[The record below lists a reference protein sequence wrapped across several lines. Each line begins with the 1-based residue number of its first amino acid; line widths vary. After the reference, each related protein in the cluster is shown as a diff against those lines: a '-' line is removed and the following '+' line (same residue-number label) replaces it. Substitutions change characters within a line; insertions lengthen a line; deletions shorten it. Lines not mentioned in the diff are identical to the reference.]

1 MLSFV
6 DSRARGNKRPGVSSH
21 PTSQWQKPHAQT
33 LSMASSPTP
42 RPPLARSP
50 TADVTTTPPRP
61 SDAGVSSWSAALDL
75 YLAEYDAFGHG
86 AFSSVDVRPGPVVVP
101 VLTPPVAPYPPPP
114 RAPSAAV
121 TNDRVDEEMRHRLN
135 RRLTRGLHLRGGDSV
150 STNRS
155 HLLGWSARPPLN
167 NRLDVQNTNHLERYP
182 SVYSTYRRRKNT
194 PRRHDDLDDSNA
206 LPGWKSGEDPR
217 RASRA
222 TRKPKPPRRSSP
234 PFRRNENES
243 ADYSTADA
251 SQTPEA
257 SSGSPSP
264 SPSVSQ
270 VDDTSTSDSG
280 ESGMG
285 IPGGEKRAA
294 RDVRRRASFRL
305 EKDGKNTPGLE
316 SPDAAA
322 ARRVDALLSGLGV
335 ALPWVDADAS
345 KDRFFHKTCA
355 TNAPAPAPAP
365 GDSVATRRNGRD
377 ETVAPLPTFA
387 ATGVSRRPRGDA
399 RGSSVT
405 SSVAD
410 PGTGSISDSKAEE
423 SGESGSSSSQG
434 ESQSSGSPARG
445 VSISGT
451 KPSFA
456 AAKLK
461 KRQRASKSFAR
472 KVNKPPAPFSQSQS
486 QSRVV
491 LSSREA
497 ETCDD
502 VSSESV
508 DSECSSF
515 SAGEASASRT
525 RREPT
530 QNILSS
536 SRPDPLA
543 ETVVLSLATLSAIS
557 NTHSLPVSPPDSPET
572 AARQARR
579 EARNVRWDGTWVFP
593 DAGEVFAASDEETF
607 DRVVAAKGAPVS
619 SPSGLTGAARVR
631 AMYPDLFCVTGD
643 GVGNKAS
650 SRSTR

>member
-1 MLSFV
+1 
-6 DSRARGNKRPGVSSH
+6 
-21 PTSQWQKPHAQT
+21 
-33 LSMASSPTP
+33 MASSPTP

-50 TADVTTTPPRP
+50 TADVTTTPPRA

-86 AFSSVDVRPGPVVVP
+86 AFSSVDAPPGPVVVP
-101 VLTPPVAPYPPPP
+101 VLTPPVAPYPPSP
-114 RAPSAAV
+114 RAPLAAV

-150 STNRS
+150 STNLS
-155 HLLGWSARPPLN
+155 HPLGWSARPPLN
-167 NRLDVQNTNHLERYP
+167 NRVDVQNTNHLERYP
-182 SVYSTYRRRKNT
+182 SVYSTYRRTKNT
-194 PRRHDDLDDSNA
+194 PRRRDSF
-206 LPGWKSGEDPR
+206 S
-217 RASRA
+217 
-222 TRKPKPPRRSSP
+222 
-234 PFRRNENES
+234 FRRNENES

-270 VDDTSTSDSG
+270 VHDTSTSESG
-280 ESGMG
+280 ES
-285 IPGGEKRAA
+285 PGGEKRAA

-305 EKDGKNTPGLE
+305 EKGGANTAGLE

-335 ALPWVDADAS
+335 ALPWVDADDS
-345 KDRFFHKTCA
+345 KDRFFHKMST

-365 GDSVATRRNGRD
+365 GDSAATRRNGRD

-399 RGSSVT
+399 RGSSGT

-423 SGESGSSSSQG
+423 SGESGSSSSQA

-456 AAKLK
+456 AAKLE
-461 KRQRASKSFAR
+461 KRRRASKSFAR

-497 ETCDD
+497 ETWDD
-502 VSSESV
+502 LSSESV

-515 SAGEASASRT
+515 SAGEASAARAT
-525 RREPT
+525 RETT

-579 EARNVRWDGTWVFP
+579 EARNVRWDGTRVFP

-631 AMYPDLFCVTGD
+631 AMYPELFCVTGD

>member
-50 TADVTTTPPRP
+50 TADVTTTPPRA

-86 AFSSVDVRPGPVVVP
+86 AFSSVDAPPGPVVVP
-101 VLTPPVAPYPPPP
+101 VLTPPVAPYPPSP
-114 RAPSAAV
+114 RAPLAAV

-167 NRLDVQNTNHLERYP
+167 NRVDVQNTNHLERYP

-194 PRRHDDLDDSNA
+194 PRRRDSF
-206 LPGWKSGEDPR
+206 S
-217 RASRA
+217 
-222 TRKPKPPRRSSP
+222 
-234 PFRRNENES
+234 FRRNENES

-270 VDDTSTSDSG
+270 VHDTSTSESG
-280 ESGMG
+280 ES
-285 IPGGEKRAA
+285 PGGEKRAA

-305 EKDGKNTPGLE
+305 EKGGANTAGLE

-345 KDRFFHKTCA
+345 KDRFFHKRCA

-456 AAKLK
+456 AAKLEE
-461 KRQRASKSFAR
+461 RQRASKSFAR

-497 ETCDD
+497 ETWDD
-502 VSSESV
+502 LSSESV

-515 SAGEASASRT
+515 SAGEASAARAT
-525 RREPT
+525 RETT

-579 EARNVRWDGTWVFP
+579 EARNVRWDGTRVFP

-631 AMYPDLFCVTGD
+631 AMYPELFCVTGD

>member
-1 MLSFV
+1 
-6 DSRARGNKRPGVSSH
+6 
-21 PTSQWQKPHAQT
+21 
-33 LSMASSPTP
+33 
-42 RPPLARSP
+42 
-50 TADVTTTPPRP
+50 
-61 SDAGVSSWSAALDL
+61 
-75 YLAEYDAFGHG
+75 
-86 AFSSVDVRPGPVVVP
+86 
-101 VLTPPVAPYPPPP
+101 
-114 RAPSAAV
+114 
-121 TNDRVDEEMRHRLN
+121 MRHRLN

-150 STNRS
+150 STNLS
-155 HLLGWSARPPLN
+155 HPLGWSARPPLN
-167 NRLDVQNTNHLERYP
+167 NRVDVQNTNHLERYP
-182 SVYSTYRRRKNT
+182 SVYSTYRRTKNT
-194 PRRHDDLDDSNA
+194 PRRRDSF
-206 LPGWKSGEDPR
+206 S
-217 RASRA
+217 
-222 TRKPKPPRRSSP
+222 
-234 PFRRNENES
+234 FRRNENES

-270 VDDTSTSDSG
+270 VHDTSTSESG
-280 ESGMG
+280 ES
-285 IPGGEKRAA
+285 PGGEKRAA

-305 EKDGKNTPGLE
+305 EKGGANTAGLE

-335 ALPWVDADAS
+335 ALPWVDADDS
-345 KDRFFHKTCA
+345 KDRFFHKMST

-365 GDSVATRRNGRD
+365 GDSAATRRNGRD

-456 AAKLK
+456 AAKLEE
-461 KRQRASKSFAR
+461 RQRASKSFAR

-497 ETCDD
+497 ETWDD
-502 VSSESV
+502 LSSESV

-515 SAGEASASRT
+515 SAGEASAARAT
-525 RREPT
+525 RETT

-579 EARNVRWDGTWVFP
+579 EARNVRWDGTRVFP

-631 AMYPDLFCVTGD
+631 AMYPELFCVTGD

>member
-1 MLSFV
+1 M
-6 DSRARGNKRPGVSSH
+6 
-21 PTSQWQKPHAQT
+21 
-33 LSMASSPTP
+33 
-42 RPPLARSP
+42 
-50 TADVTTTPPRP
+50 
-61 SDAGVSSWSAALDL
+61 
-75 YLAEYDAFGHG
+75 
-86 AFSSVDVRPGPVVVP
+86 
-101 VLTPPVAPYPPPP
+101 
-114 RAPSAAV
+114 
-121 TNDRVDEEMRHRLN
+121 
-135 RRLTRGLHLRGGDSV
+135 
-150 STNRS
+150 
-155 HLLGWSARPPLN
+155 
-167 NRLDVQNTNHLERYP
+167 
-182 SVYSTYRRRKNT
+182 
-194 PRRHDDLDDSNA
+194 
-206 LPGWKSGEDPR
+206 
-217 RASRA
+217 
-222 TRKPKPPRRSSP
+222 
-234 PFRRNENES
+234 
-243 ADYSTADA
+243 
-251 SQTPEA
+251 
-257 SSGSPSP
+257 
-264 SPSVSQ
+264 
-270 VDDTSTSDSG
+270 
-280 ESGMG
+280 
-285 IPGGEKRAA
+285 
-294 RDVRRRASFRL
+294 
-305 EKDGKNTPGLE
+305 
-316 SPDAAA
+316 
-322 ARRVDALLSGLGV
+322 
-335 ALPWVDADAS
+335 
-345 KDRFFHKTCA
+345 
-355 TNAPAPAPAP
+355 
-365 GDSVATRRNGRD
+365 ATRRNGRD

-456 AAKLK
+456 AAKLEE
-461 KRQRASKSFAR
+461 RQRASKSFAR

-497 ETCDD
+497 ETWDD

-515 SAGEASASRT
+515 SAGEASAART

-579 EARNVRWDGTWVFP
+579 EARNVRWDGTRVFP

-631 AMYPDLFCVTGD
+631 AMYPELFCVTGD